1 MTGRTRALAA
11 GVAAAV
17 AAAAAS
23 CAAARGGGDGDF
35 NPCDSA
41 STRAPRIVVLFKQ
54 SSGFLGIGRG
64 CKVSVH
70 PENKKV
76 CQGDTVSWSVVN
88 TCDTEAFSNLL
99 IPDLNDVTANPCS
112 GQAIAQ
118 LGPGRVEQLQ
128 CTLKP
133 NIQQKAKYSIS
144 SGSTVLVDPE
154 LDIRR

>member
-11 GVAAAV
+11 GIAAAV
-17 AAAAAS
+17 AAYS
-23 CAAARGGGDGDF
+23 CAARGDRDF

-54 SSGFLGIGRG
+54 SSGFLGIGGG

-70 PENKKV
+70 PDSKKV

-88 TCDTEAFSNLL
+88 TCDTETFSNLL

>member
-1 MTGRTRALAA
+1 VTVAVVAALAVTF
-11 GVAAAV
+11 G
-17 AAAAAS
+17 
-23 CAAARGGGDGDF
+23 ARADGDF

-41 STRAPRIVVLFKQ
+41 STRGPRIVVLFKQ
-54 SSGFLGIGRG
+54 TPGFLGVGSS

-70 PENKKV
+70 PDKKKV
-76 CQGDTVSWSVVN
+76 CQGDTVSWTVVN
-88 TCDTEAFSNLL
+88 TCDTEAFANLL

-112 GQAIAQ
+112 GQTIAQ

-133 NIQQKAKYSIS
+133 NIERKAKYSIS